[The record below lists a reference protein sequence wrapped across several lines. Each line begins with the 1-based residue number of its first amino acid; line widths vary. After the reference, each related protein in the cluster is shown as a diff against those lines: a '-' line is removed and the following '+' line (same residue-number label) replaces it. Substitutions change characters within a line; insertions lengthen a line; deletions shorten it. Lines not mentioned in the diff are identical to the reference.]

1 MVPKFEEGI
10 ESVDGIPLRSDEPGY
25 RPDELLSCGRCRRTN
40 PPNRLECLYCGDTLV
55 IDGEGAKKIELKV
68 RELEAWEKGFNIVL
82 LGKPDSTIV
91 DDIAS
96 LFRDLG
102 IDDDLIKRILEFE
115 SPTPIVRV
123 PTEAAGNVVAERVAK
138 SGSNIAIV
146 SDEDLRTDT
155 HPIRLRSCSI
165 EKEKLVLTTFNT
177 NEEIE
182 FPLNTL
188 RAIVTG
194 MIIETHSE
202 KTLKKKKGNYLGSDD
217 AVVSSDA
224 GATDL
229 YFEEEANGFRIMTSG
244 FDFSSLGD
252 AKSILA
258 ADNLKLLVSRL
269 EELSPNAKIF
279 SDYQVKRKLLDSV
292 WPCKTQNESKGF
304 VRSGFGVSLSKG
316 EFTSNVEQF
325 TKYSRLVQRTL

>member
-1 MVPKFEEGI
+1 MAPNFEEGI

-40 PPNRLECLYCGDTLV
+40 PPNRLECLYCGETLAIDT
-55 IDGEGAKKIELKV
+55 EGANRIELRV
-68 RELEAWEKGFNIVL
+68 RELEAWEKGFSVVL
-82 LGKPDSTIV
+82 LVKPDSTIT

-96 LFRDLG
+96 LFSDLG
-102 IDDDLIKRILEFE
+102 IDDGLTKRILEFE
-115 SPTPIVRV
+115 SPTPLVRV
-123 PTEAAGNVVAERVAK
+123 PTEAACRVIESRITKIGAK
-138 SGSNIAIV
+138 VAIV
-146 SDEDLRTDT
+146 SDDDIGDETS
-155 HPIRLRSCSI
+155 PVRLRSCSI

-177 NEEIE
+177 NEAIE
-182 FPLNTL
+182 FPLDALT
-188 RAIVTG
+188 AIVTG

-217 AVVSSDA
+217 AVVSSDVGVA
-224 GATDL
+224 DL
-229 YFEEEANGFRIMTSG
+229 YLEGESNGFRIMTTG
-244 FDFSSLGD
+244 FDFAFLGD

-258 ADNLKLLVSRL
+258 ADNLKLLVSKL
-269 EELSPNAKIF
+269 EELSSNAKIF

-316 EFTSNVEQF
+316 EFTSNAEQF
-325 TKYSRLVQRTL
+325 TKYSRLVWRTL